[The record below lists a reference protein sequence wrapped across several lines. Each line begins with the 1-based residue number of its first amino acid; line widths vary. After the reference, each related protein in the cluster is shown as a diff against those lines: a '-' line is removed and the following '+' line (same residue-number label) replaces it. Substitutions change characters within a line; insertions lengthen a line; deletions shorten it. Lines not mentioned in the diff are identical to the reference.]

1 MIKKISLFSTSLFC
15 TFFLFGQS
23 TVFHGKLVN
32 KTETS
37 TIDKYFKAYNVYQ
50 IDATAMHNYAM
61 KSSSE
66 NLQFQLD
73 LGGTQKFNL
82 DVLENKIFKPGI
94 QVKLATENGVVP
106 GKLSKIKCY
115 IGYVAGTDK
124 QACLSVNDKFLSGFI
139 NVNGEELFFE
149 PVWYLDPSAPKDQ
162 FVFYY
167 AKDYIET
174 KTFKCLALEMK
185 DQAEDINQKVKNE
198 KFQAELSPLDCK
210 EVQIAE
216 ASDLLMCNKYGNV
229 DGVQD
234 RITSVINS
242 VQANYYGS
250 FNTDLTLII
259 SDWFNVDCGVGGTDP
274 WTNST
279 DAGTLLNS
287 FTAWGPSHFAT
298 HDIGQLFTNRDFDGG
313 TVGIAWVAAVCT
325 SSRYSCIQDWT
336 SNGNLIRVTTAHE
349 IGHNFSCQHDASGSP
364 YIMAPAVNNTNAWSS
379 ASISSFNSYVP
390 TRSCLT
396 ACTGGGPAPEADF
409 TADDTEG
416 CKPFTVHFTDLSTN
430 TPTSW
435 SWNFTGGTP
444 ATSNVKNPTVV
455 YNTAGV
461 YNVSLTA
468 SNASGSDTKTKTQYI
483 TVKDKP
489 LANFTFT
496 KNLGSVQFTNSSI
509 GGDTY
514 DWVFGDGE
522 FSSEE
527 NPFHEYQDP
536 GIYKV
541 TFTVT
546 NECGTSSK
554 TTNITIVF
562 IPLADFS
569 SNITE
574 GCIPMTVSFHDEST
588 FEPTSWLWTFPGGT
602 PATSTLQNP
611 LISYNTAGT
620 FDVTLK
626 ATNSAGSNTI
636 TIKNYIKAQ
645 DKPKPSFT
653 FTLAGYKATFTNKT
667 PGNDNTFQWVF
678 GDGDSSK
685 LQDPV
690 HTFKN
695 SGDFIVKLYAS
706 NNCGTSVFIDTLNIL
721 AIPKASFG
729 SDVKTGCT
737 PLTVKYS
744 DTSTNSPTSWKW
756 TFAGGTPSAATTQ
769 NPTVVYN
776 TPGMYAVTLIASN
789 AVGSDTILIANYI
802 NAITIPV
809 ANFNVIMTGNVAV
822 CTNTSTYGATYL
834 WDFGDGS
841 TSTMEN
847 PTHTYS
853 TEGSFSI
860 KLTVTNPCGSN
871 TVTKSVS
878 SVFLPTAAFTADK
891 TTGCAPLTVNFMNTS
906 STNASS
912 FVWTFEGGTPGTS
925 TQKNPTISFANPGTY
940 TVSLIATNSA
950 GSDTATIVSY
960 ITVQSKPTASF
971 TYLNSNGSTYFSNTS
986 TGANSY
992 QWFFGDGSESN
1003 MASPT
1008 HDFAMNIMYDVTLI
1022 AINDCGADTVHQT
1035 ILVVFPPKA
1044 NFSSDKMVGC
1054 NNLVVQFQDL
1064 STNEPTEWAWTFEG
1078 GTPASSTAQNPTVS
1092 YNSVGSYDVTLI
1104 ATNSAGSDTILL
1116 KDFILVSSIVPTA
1129 IFTPSNI
1136 GLSYTFTN
1144 TSVNAY
1150 SYEWTFGDGGTS
1162 IEKDPIHDYA
1172 MGGTYSVVLIAKN
1185 GCGSDTT
1192 SVSISVVGTAPNGK
1206 FDKSIGAGCL
1216 PLTVSFKDKS
1226 TGAATAWNWS
1236 FPGGDPSSSTEQNP
1250 IVIYNA
1256 AGEYNVVL
1264 IVSNLYGSDTITQV
1278 SAIKVNGTPSAKFT
1292 FVSNGSIVSFTN
1304 LSKGASSYLWKFG
1317 DGTTSIE
1324 ENPVHAYTS
1333 PGKFTVELTATNECG
1348 SFTFTEIVDVQVSV
1362 KEIDFIQ
1369 NIQLYPNPNKGNF
1382 VLEILSTQNRKIQ
1395 LSIVDVLGR
1404 IVYKSNVE
1412 ILAGSSKKEF
1422 NVPGL
1427 SAGNYMIL
1435 LQSDDAVS
1443 VKKMI
1448 VE

>member
-1 MIKKISLFSTSLFC
+1 MIKKISLFSTFIFC
-15 TFFLFGQS
+15 TLFLFGQS
-23 TVFHGKLVN
+23 TVFHGKLIG

-37 TIDKYFKAYNVYQ
+37 AIDKYFKAYNVYQ
-50 IDATAMHNYAM
+50 IDATSIHNYAM

-94 QVKLATENGVVP
+94 KVQLATENGVVP

-115 IGYVAGTDK
+115 IGYLAGTGK
-124 QACLSVNDKFLSGFI
+124 QACFSVNDGFLSGFI
-139 NVNGEELFFE
+139 NVNGEDLFFE
-149 PVWYLDPSAPKDQ
+149 PVWHLDPSAPKDQ

-174 KTFKCLALEMK
+174 KTFKCLAVEVK
-185 DQAEDINQKVKNE
+185 DQGEDINQKIKND

-210 EVQIAE
+210 EIQIAE
-216 ASDLLMCNKYGNV
+216 ASDLLMCTKYGNV
-229 DGVQD
+229 DAVQD
-234 RITSVINS
+234 RISSVINS

-250 FNTDLTLII
+250 FNTDLTFII
-259 SDWFNVDCGVGGTDP
+259 SDWFNVDCSIGGTDP
-274 WTNST
+274 WSPST
-279 DAGTLLNS
+279 DAGTLLSS
-287 FTAWGPSHFAT
+287 FTGWGPSHFAT

-313 TVGIAWVAAVCT
+313 TVGIAWVGAVCT
-325 SSRYSCIQDWT
+325 SNKYSCIQDWT
-336 SNGNLIRVTTAHE
+336 SNANFIRVTTAHE
-349 IGHNFSCQHDASGSP
+349 IGHNFSCQHDASGAP
-364 YIMAPAVNNTNAWSS
+364 YIMAPAVNNTNTWSS
-379 ASISSFNSYVP
+379 ASINAFNSYVP
-390 TRSCLT
+390 TRSCLS
-396 ACTGGGPAPEADF
+396 ACSGGGPAPVADF

-416 CKPFTVHFTDLSTN
+416 CKPFTVHFSDLSIN

-435 SWNFTGGTP
+435 SWSFPGGTP
-444 ATSNVKNPTVV
+444 ASSGIKNPTVV

-468 SNASGSDTKTKTQYI
+468 TNASGSDTKTINQYI
-483 TVKDKP
+483 TIKDKP
-489 LANFTFT
+489 VANFTFT
-496 KNLGSVQFTNSSI
+496 KNVGSVQFTNTTI
-509 GGDTY
+509 GGDTF

-527 NPFHEYQDP
+527 SPFHEYQDP

-546 NECGTSSK
+546 NECGTTSK
-554 TTNITIVF
+554 TLNITVVF

-569 SNITE
+569 SNTKE
-574 GCIPMTVSFHDEST
+574 GCVPMVVSFSDEST
-588 FEPTSWLWTFPGGT
+588 YEPTSWLWTFPGGT

-611 LISYNTAGT
+611 LISYNTSGT

-653 FTLAGYKATFTNKT
+653 YTLAGYKVTFTNKT

-690 HTFKN
+690 HTYKN

-721 AIPKASFG
+721 AIPKASFS

-737 PLTVKYS
+737 PLTVKYN
-744 DTSTNSPTSWKW
+744 DTSTNNPTSWKW
-756 TFAGGTPSAATTQ
+756 TFAGGTPSTGSTKS
-769 NPTVVYN
+769 PIVIYN
-776 TPGMYAVTLIASN
+776 TPGMYAVTLIVNN
-789 AVGSDTILIANYI
+789 AVGSDTIFISNYI
-802 NAITIPV
+802 NAITIPI
-809 ANFNVIMTGNVAV
+809 ANFNVVMNGNIAV

-834 WDFGDGS
+834 WEFGDGS

-853 TEGSFSI
+853 QEGNFTI
-860 KLTVTNPCGSN
+860 KLTTTNACGSN
-871 TVTKSVS
+871 TITKVITA
-878 SVFLPTAAFTADK
+878 VFPPTAAFTADK
-891 TTGCAPLTVNFMNTS
+891 TTGCAPLTVNFMNAS
-906 STNASS
+906 SANASMYA
-912 FVWTFEGGTPGTS
+912 WTFTGGTPATS
-925 TQKNPTISFANPGTY
+925 TQKNPTVSYANAGTFA
-940 TVSLIATNSA
+940 VSLIATNNA

-960 ITVQSKPTASF
+960 ITVQGKPTASF
-971 TYLNSNGSTYFSNTS
+971 SYVNNNGSTYFSNTS
-986 TGANSY
+986 IGANSY
-992 QWFFGDGSESN
+992 KWYFGDGAESN

-1008 HDFAMNIMYDVTLI
+1008 HKYEIETTYNVTLI
-1022 AINDCGADTVHQT
+1022 ATNDCGADTLHQT
-1035 ILVVFPPKA
+1035 IFVVFPPKA
-1044 NFSSDKMVGC
+1044 NFNSDKNVGC
-1054 NNLVVQFQDL
+1054 NNLIVKFQDL
-1064 STNEPTEWAWTFEG
+1064 STNAPYEWAWSFPG
-1078 GTPASSTAQNPTVS
+1078 GNPSSSAIQNPTVS
-1092 YNSVGSYDVTLI
+1092 YNSVNSYDVTLI
-1104 ATNSAGSDTILL
+1104 ATNSAGSDTIVL
-1116 KDFILVSSIVPTA
+1116 KNFILVSSLVPTA
-1129 IFTPSNI
+1129 IFTHSNT
-1136 GLSYTFTN
+1136 GLSYNFTN

-1150 SYEWTFGDGGTS
+1150 SYMWTFGDGGTS
-1162 IEKDPIHDYA
+1162 IEKDPVHDYS

-1185 GCGSDTT
+1185 GCGSDTASI
-1192 SVSISVVGTAPNGK
+1192 SVSVVGTPPNGK
-1206 FDKSIGAGCL
+1206 FEKSISAGCL

-1226 TGAATAWNWS
+1226 IGAVTAWNWS

-1250 IVIYNA
+1250 IVIYNT

-1278 SAIKVNGTPSAKFT
+1278 ASIKVNAAPSAKFT
-1292 FVSNGSIVSFTN
+1292 FVSNGSIVNFTN
-1304 LSKGASSYLWKFG
+1304 LSKGGTSYLWKFG
-1317 DGTTSIE
+1317 DGTTSTE
-1324 ENPVHAYTS
+1324 ENPVHAYST

-1348 SFTFTEIVDVQVSV
+1348 SFTFTEIVDVKVSV

-1369 NIQLYPNPNKGNF
+1369 SVQLYPNPNKGNF
-1382 VLEILSTQNRKIQ
+1382 ILDVVSTQNRKIK
-1395 LSIVDVLGR
+1395 LNIVDVLGR
-1404 IVYKSNVE
+1404 IVYQSNVE
-1412 ILAGSSKKEF
+1412 IPAGRSKKDF
-1422 NVPGL
+1422 NVSGL

-1435 LQSDDAVS
+1435 LQSEDAVN
-1443 VKKMI
+1443 VKQMI